1 MIHNIPSVFWLSYVP
16 QPVMARSAVCNC
28 ACVFE
33 CYAFIAYA
41 SACFLVS
48 INTSWYVRT
57 SQIPIYTNSG
67 YLRLS
72 QLYITT
78 SLTDNDFIVACTY
91 TYMCMPNR
99 LVWLPCLSSLGK
111 CQSGEWFTWRPEY
124 STLHNSTLTD
134 ITEHTHYVHF
144 NDAVEA
150 HSCIDT

>member
-1 MIHNIPSVFWLSYVP
+1 MT
-16 QPVMARSAVCNC
+16 RSAVCNC

-33 CYAFIAYA
+33 YYAFIAYA

-57 SQIPIYTNSG
+57 SQIPIYKNSG

-91 TYMCMPNR
+91 AYMCMPNR
-99 LVWLPCLSSLGK
+99 LVWLPCLSGLGK
-111 CQSGEWFTWRPEY
+111 CQSGAWFTWYPEY
-124 STLHNSTLTD
+124 NTLHNSTLTD
-134 ITEHTHYVHF
+134 ITEHTHYVHC

-150 HSCIDT
+150 HNCVDM